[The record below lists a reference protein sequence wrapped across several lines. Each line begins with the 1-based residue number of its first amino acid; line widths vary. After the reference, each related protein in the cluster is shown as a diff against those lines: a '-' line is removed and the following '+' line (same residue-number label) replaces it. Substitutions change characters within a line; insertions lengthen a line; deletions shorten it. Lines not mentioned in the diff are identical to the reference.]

1 MEKSQV
7 LNYVALTVAFFVGVE
22 DAGIKEYEW
31 LTSKPKVV
39 EAGNLIIRHMNETI
53 GRLPIYIYIYI
64 YILQSAF
71 NYYQRLRNQ

>member
-1 MEKSQV
+1 MHAHNGKITSS
-7 LNYVALTVAFFVGVE
+7 YVALTVAFFVGVE

-53 GRLPIYIYIYI
+53 GR
-64 YILQSAF
+64 
-71 NYYQRLRNQ
+71 